1 MLSSEVANIQTLML
15 ISSPHRPEVSH
26 KQPDRWLPVFI
37 LVLWLCQRT
46 VLNPDT
52 KAFRSITKNAPTPC
66 VLAVNI
72 RTIRYST
79 AQTNKYSITTEQT
92 SYIYIYIYIYTA
104 NDYRE
109 ISVQSASPSSTLSRL
124 IHAEKSIT
132 ASIINKYSIRSQGP
146 SSRLLRRP
154 TVMLPFGLSG

>member
-1 MLSSEVANIQTLML
+1 MCSCCKYSDHSLLSSSNEQIQ
-15 ISSPHRPEVSH
+15 HH
-26 KQPDRWLPVFI
+26 DR
-37 LVLWLCQRT
+37 
-46 VLNPDT
+46 
-52 KAFRSITKNAPTPC
+52 
-66 VLAVNI
+66 
-72 RTIRYST
+72 
-79 AQTNKYSITTEQT
+79 TNFTH
-92 SYIYIYIYIYTA
+92 IYIYTA

-146 SSRLLRRP
+146 SSRLLRRQ